1 MEIDSLMRAINGDD
15 IKQDAKHSLKWSD
28 LVTKPGSKALII
40 GIVLI
45 LLNQFGGCYAM
56 MVYTAT
62 IFEMAGSNL
71 TPNMSAMIVAIIQF
85 VGTIVMTC
93 LVDRVGRKVRMHNSF
108 EIKFHEQFIFS

>member
-1 MEIDSLMRAINGDD
+1 MRAINGDD
-15 IKQDAKHSLKWSD
+15 SKQNEKMSMKWSD
-28 LVTKPGSKALII
+28 LVVKPGSKAMII
-40 GIVLI
+40 GIVLV

-85 VGTIVMTC
+85 VGTIVMIS
-93 LVDRVGRKVRMHNSF
+93 LVDRIGRKVRMRHSV
-108 EIKFHEQFIFS
+108 EIKI